1 VPPRADL
8 DRRADAHAERDVH
21 LVSVGEHH
29 GSEQIGRRAD
39 QRQHDDNKSSRG
51 KPLLGVLY
59 AALGAF
65 TFALNNVAMRR
76 GVVTGSVLQGMALTV
91 PIGGL
96 SFLVM
101 TIAFGK
107 LHQLVVFPMAAL
119 TWLACQGVVHFVI
132 GRYCNYK
139 SNQLMGVNLTA
150 PVVQLQVP
158 FAMMLAVVML
168 HEKFT
173 VLQAIGS
180 ALMLGGSFIT
190 QGITQG
196 NARKGKRKASAPLTA
211 ATPIPTVPSKE
222 ELAAPVPKPPIFQPR
237 TFSGYVFGL
246 GAAMCYGSSP
256 LMARQAFLDA
266 PDISTAAGGCLAYTA
281 ATLFFLLI
289 LIKPGSWADIKS
301 MKRENL
307 PWFLSSAVLVAIS
320 QAFVYASLAVA
331 PLMVVTP
338 ILQLSLVFR
347 LFLSQLINRDHE
359 VMNTAV
365 LIGAFTAV
373 LGSILVSLDTDEL
386 TTFLDLPRSL
396 ADFLHYRLAGH

>member
-1 VPPRADL
+1 
-8 DRRADAHAERDVH
+8 
-21 LVSVGEHH
+21 
-29 GSEQIGRRAD
+29 
-39 QRQHDDNKSSRG
+39 
-51 KPLLGVLY
+51 LLGVLY

-101 TIAFGK
+101 TIAFGE

-119 TWLACQGVVHFVI
+119 AWLAGQGVVHFVI

-173 VLQAIGS
+173 ALQAIGS

-190 QGITQG
+190 QG
-196 NARKGKRKASAPLTA
+196 NAGQGKRKASAPLTA
-211 ATPIPTVPSKE
+211 AMPIPTIPSQVTAAMPIPTVPSQE
-222 ELAAPVPKPPIFQPR
+222 ELAAPVPKPIFQPR
-237 TFSGYVFGL
+237 VFPGTIFGL

-256 LMARQAFLDA
+256 LMAREAFLHA
-266 PDISTAAGGCLAYTA
+266 PGASTAAGGCLAYAA
-281 ATLFFLLI
+281 ATLVFSLI
-289 LIKPGSWADIKS
+289 LLKPGAWVDIKR

-307 PWFLSSAVLVAIS
+307 PWFLSSAVLVAVS

-347 LFLSQLINRDHE
+347 LFLSQLINRDYE
-359 VMNTAV
+359 VLNAAV

-373 LGSILVSLDTDEL
+373 LGSILVSLDTNEL
-386 TTFLDLPRSL
+386 TMLLDLPPWL
-396 ADFLHYRLAGH
+396 ADFLRYRLAGR

>member
-1 VPPRADL
+1 
-8 DRRADAHAERDVH
+8 
-21 LVSVGEHH
+21 
-29 GSEQIGRRAD
+29 
-39 QRQHDDNKSSRG
+39 
-51 KPLLGVLY
+51 LLGVLY

-91 PIGGL
+91 PVGGL
-96 SFLVM
+96 SFLVL
-101 TIAFGK
+101 TIVFGE
-107 LHQLVVFPMAAL
+107 LHHLALFPTGAIA
-119 TWLACQGVVHFVI
+119 WLACQGIVHFVF

-158 FAMMLAVVML
+158 FAMLLAVVLL

-190 QGITQG
+190 QA
-196 NARKGKRKASAPLTA
+196 NAGKGRRKGSSASVANT
-211 ATPIPTVPSKE
+211 E
-222 ELAAPVPKPPIFQPR
+222 PVFRPR
-237 TFSGYVFGL
+237 VFSGYLLGL

-256 LMARQAFLDA
+256 LMARAAFLHA
-266 PDISTAAGGCLAYTA
+266 PGVSTAAGGCVAYAA

-289 LIKPGSWADIKS
+289 LLKPGSASNIRS
-301 MKRENL
+301 TKRENL
-307 PWFLSSAVLVAIS
+307 PWFLASAVLVAVS

-347 LFLSQLINRDHE
+347 LFLSQLINREHE

-365 LIGAFTAV
+365 VIGAFTAV
-373 LGSILVSLDTDEL
+373 LGSILVALDTDEL
-386 TTFLDLPRSL
+386 TTFVQLPSWL
-396 ADFLHYRLAGH
+396 VDFLQYRLAG

>member
-1 VPPRADL
+1 M
-8 DRRADAHAERDVH
+8 
-21 LVSVGEHH
+21 
-29 GSEQIGRRAD
+29 
-39 QRQHDDNKSSRG
+39 
-51 KPLLGVLY
+51 LGVLY

-101 TIAFGK
+101 TIAFG
-107 LHQLVVFPMAAL
+107 QLGQLTVFPAVAL
-119 TWLACQGVVHFVI
+119 GWLACQGVVHFVI

-158 FAMMLAVVML
+158 FAMLLAVATL

-180 ALMLGGSFIT
+180 VLMLGGSFIT
-190 QGITQG
+190 QG
-196 NARKGKRKASAPLTA
+196 NAGKVGQRASTPLPAPTLIPIVPAHKEIA
-211 ATPIPTVPSKE
+211 ASE
-222 ELAAPVPKPPIFQPR
+222 PKLKPAFRPR
-237 TFSGYVFGL
+237 VFSGYLFGL
-246 GAAMCYGSSP
+246 AAAMCYGSSP
-256 LMARQAFLDA
+256 LMARQAFLNA
-266 PDISTAAGGCLAYTA
+266 PGASTAAAGCLAYMA
-281 ATLFFLLI
+281 ATLLFSLI
-289 LIKPGSWADIKS
+289 LLKPGSWRDIRRLR
-301 MKRENL
+301 RENL

-347 LFLSQLINRDHE
+347 LVLSQLINRDYE
-359 VMNTAV
+359 VMNAAV
-365 LIGAFTAV
+365 VIGAVTAV
-373 LGSILVSLDTDEL
+373 LGSILVALDTDEL
-386 TTFLDLPRSL
+386 TALPGLSPSL
-396 ADFLHYRLAGH
+396 ADLLRYRLADH

>member
-1 VPPRADL
+1 
-8 DRRADAHAERDVH
+8 
-21 LVSVGEHH
+21 
-29 GSEQIGRRAD
+29 
-39 QRQHDDNKSSRG
+39 
-51 KPLLGVLY
+51 
-59 AALGAF
+59 
-65 TFALNNVAMRR
+65 MRR

-96 SFLVM
+96 FFLVM
-101 TIAFGK
+101 TIVFGE

-150 PVVQLQVP
+150 PVVLLQVP
-158 FAMMLAVVML
+158 FAMMLAVVVL

-190 QGITQG
+190 QA
-196 NARKGKRKASAPLTA
+196 NAGKGKRKASALLTA
-211 ATPIPTVPSKE
+211 ATSVPTVPSQK
-222 ELAAPVPKPPIFQPR
+222 ELAAPVPKPRFQPR
-237 TFSGYVFGL
+237 VFSGYIFGL

-256 LMARQAFLDA
+256 LMARQAFLHA
-266 PDISTAAGGCLAYTA
+266 PEVSTAAGGCFAYTA

-289 LIKPGSWADIKS
+289 LLKPGSWADIKS
-301 MKRENL
+301 MRRENL

-347 LFLSQLINRDHE
+347 LFLSQLINRDYE
-359 VMNTAV
+359 VMNAAV
-365 LIGAFTAV
+365 LIGALTAV
-373 LGSILVSLDTDEL
+373 LGSMLVSIDTDEVNSL
-386 TTFLDLPRSL
+386 LDVPQT
-396 ADFLHYRLAGH
+396 

>member
-1 VPPRADL
+1 M
-8 DRRADAHAERDVH
+8 
-21 LVSVGEHH
+21 
-29 GSEQIGRRAD
+29 
-39 QRQHDDNKSSRG
+39 
-51 KPLLGVLY
+51 LGVLY

-101 TIAFGK
+101 TIAFGE

-196 NARKGKRKASAPLTA
+196 NAGKGKRKASAPLTA
-211 ATPIPTVPSKE
+211 AAPIPTVPRRE
-222 ELAAPVPKPPIFQPR
+222 ELAAPVLKPIFQPR
-237 TFSGYVFGL
+237 VFSGYIFGL

-256 LMARQAFLDA
+256 LMARQAFLHT
-266 PDISTAAGGCLAYTA
+266 PDISTTAGGCLASTA

-289 LIKPGSWADIKS
+289 LLKPGSWADIKS

-307 PWFLSSAVLVAIS
+307 PWFLSSAVLVAVS
-320 QAFVYASLAVA
+320 QAFVYASLAIA

-373 LGSILVSLDTDEL
+373 LGSILVALDTDEL
-386 TTFLDLPRSL
+386 TTLLDLQSL
-396 ADFLHYRLAGH
+396 ADFLRYRLAGH

>member
-1 VPPRADL
+1 
-8 DRRADAHAERDVH
+8 
-21 LVSVGEHH
+21 
-29 GSEQIGRRAD
+29 
-39 QRQHDDNKSSRG
+39 
-51 KPLLGVLY
+51 LLGVLY

-65 TFALNNVAMRR
+65 TFALNNVTMRR

-101 TIAFGK
+101 TIAFGE
-107 LHQLVVFPMAAL
+107 LGQLVMFPTAAF
-119 TWLACQGVVHFVI
+119 TWLAGQGVVHFVI

-158 FAMMLAVVML
+158 FAMMLAVVTL

-180 ALMLGGSFIT
+180 ALMLGGSFTT
-190 QGITQG
+190 QGYAG
-196 NARKGKRKASAPLTA
+196 KGKKAAAAP
-211 ATPIPTVPSKE
+211 ISTVPSRE
-222 ELAAPVPKPPIFQPR
+222 GLAAAEPKPRPTFQPR
-237 TFSGYVFGL
+237 VFSGYIFGL

-256 LMARQAFLDA
+256 LMVRQAFLHA
-266 PDISTAAGGCLAYTA
+266 PGVSTVAGGCLAYTA
-281 ATLFFLLI
+281 ATLFFSLI
-289 LIKPGSWADIKS
+289 LLKPGSCGDIKRL
-301 MKRENL
+301 KRENL
-307 PWFLSSAVLVAIS
+307 PWFLSSAVLVAVS

-347 LFLSQLINRDHE
+347 LFLSQWINRDYE
-359 VMNTAV
+359 VMNAAV
-365 LIGAFTAV
+365 LTGAFTAV
-373 LGSILVSLDTDEL
+373 LGTILVSLDTNEL
-386 TTFLDLPRSL
+386 TTLLGLPQSL
-396 ADFLHYRLAGH
+396 ADFLRNPLAGH

>member
-1 VPPRADL
+1 
-8 DRRADAHAERDVH
+8 
-21 LVSVGEHH
+21 
-29 GSEQIGRRAD
+29 
-39 QRQHDDNKSSRG
+39 
-51 KPLLGVLY
+51 
-59 AALGAF
+59 
-65 TFALNNVAMRR
+65 
-76 GVVTGSVLQGMALTV
+76 
-91 PIGGL
+91 
-96 SFLVM
+96 
-101 TIAFGK
+101 
-107 LHQLVVFPMAAL
+107 MAAL

-196 NARKGKRKASAPLTA
+196 NTGKGKRKASAA
-211 ATPIPTVPSKE
+211 AK
-222 ELAAPVPKPPIFQPR
+222 PIFQPR
-237 TFSGYVFGL
+237 VLSGYIFGL
-246 GAAMCYGSSP
+246 GAAICYGSSP
-256 LMARQAFLDA
+256 LMARQAFLHA
-266 PDISTAAGGCLAYTA
+266 PDIGTAAGGCLAYTA

-289 LIKPGSWADIKS
+289 LLKPGSWADIKS

-347 LFLSQLINRDHE
+347 LFLSQRINRDYE

-365 LIGAFTAV
+365 VIGAFTAV
-373 LGSILVSLDTDEL
+373 LGSILVALDTDQL
-386 TTFLDLPRSL
+386 TMLLSLPPSL
-396 ADFLHYRLAGH
+396 AEFLRHRLAGQ

>member
-1 VPPRADL
+1 
-8 DRRADAHAERDVH
+8 
-21 LVSVGEHH
+21 
-29 GSEQIGRRAD
+29 
-39 QRQHDDNKSSRG
+39 
-51 KPLLGVLY
+51 LLGVLY

-65 TFALNNVAMRR
+65 TFALNNVTMRR

-101 TIAFGK
+101 TVAFGE
-107 LHQLVVFPMAAL
+107 LGQLVMFPAVAF

-190 QGITQG
+190 QG
-196 NARKGKRKASAPLTA
+196 NAGKGKKTASAPVLA
-211 ATPIPTVPSKE
+211 ATPIPIVPSQEELARE
-222 ELAAPVPKPPIFQPR
+222 ELAAPELKLKPKSKPKPTFQPR
-237 TFSGYVFGL
+237 VFSGYIFGL

-256 LMARQAFLDA
+256 LMARQAFLHA
-266 PDISTAAGGCLAYTA
+266 PGASTVAGGCLAYAA
-281 ATLFFLLI
+281 ATLFFSLI
-289 LIKPGSWADIKS
+289 LLKPGAWGDIKR
-301 MKRENL
+301 MRRENL
-307 PWFLSSAVLVAIS
+307 PWFLSSAVLVAVS

-347 LFLSQLINRDHE
+347 LFLSQLINRDYE
-359 VMNTAV
+359 VMNSAV
-365 LIGAFTAV
+365 LVGAVTAV
-373 LGSILVSLDTDEL
+373 LGSILVSFDTDAL
-386 TTFLDLPRSL
+386 TTLLGLPQSL
-396 ADFLHYRLAGH
+396 ADFLRYRLAGR

>member
-1 VPPRADL
+1 
-8 DRRADAHAERDVH
+8 
-21 LVSVGEHH
+21 
-29 GSEQIGRRAD
+29 
-39 QRQHDDNKSSRG
+39 
-51 KPLLGVLY
+51 LLGILY
-59 AALGAF
+59 AALGSF

-101 TIAFGK
+101 TIAFGEVTE
-107 LHQLVVFPMAAL
+107 LVMFPTAAFI
-119 TWLACQGVVHFVI
+119 WLACQGVVHFVI

-139 SNQLMGVNLTA
+139 SNQLMGVNLAA

-158 FAMMLAVVML
+158 FAMLLAVVTL

-173 VLQAIGS
+173 ALQAIGS

-190 QGITQG
+190 QG
-196 NARKGKRKASAPLTA
+196 NAGKGRNASAPER
-211 ATPIPTVPSKE
+211 K
-222 ELAAPVPKPPIFQPR
+222 PKPTFTPR
-237 TFSGYVFGL
+237 VLSGYIFAL

-256 LMARQAFLDA
+256 LMARQAFLEA
-266 PDISTAAGGCLAYTA
+266 PGASTAAGGCLAYTA
-281 ATLFFLLI
+281 ATLVFSLI
-289 LIKPGSWADIKS
+289 LFKPGSWTDITS

-307 PWFLSSAVLVAIS
+307 PWFLASAVLVAIS

-347 LFLSQLINRDHE
+347 LFLSQLINRDYE

-365 LIGAFTAV
+365 IIGAFTAV
-373 LGSILVSLDTDEL
+373 LGSILVSLDTGEL
-386 TTFLDLPRSL
+386 ATLLGLPPPL
-396 ADFLHYRLAGH
+396 ADFLRYRLAG